1 MGLENFQK
9 SSNKKF
15 WKPKIRWLIR
25 KQKGRCNRN
34 RNVQPRTSL
43 RMKPLP
49 FLYDVEQL
57 RSHYSS
63 QDPCG
68 WGYGACLTAQLPPL
82 PNPASS
88 PPSYKCC
95 FPVNVLHPSSISGS
109 DSVEP
114 NFWCPKKYIEPGVQR
129 PPGCFL
135 SLISLSLCVFASISS
150 TVFTHRKGMI
160 VIVLFVF

>member
-82 PNPASS
+82 PNPAS
-88 PPSYKCC
+88 
-95 FPVNVLHPSSISGS
+95 FPFLPQMLIQSRIYIPKNPTCKRRGVKTGVSSVQLLSH
-109 DSVEP
+109 VRP
-114 NFWCPKKYIEPGVQR
+114 FATPWTAACPA
-129 PPGCFL
+129 
-135 SLISLSLCVFASISS
+135 SLSIANSWRLLKLTPI
-150 TVFTHRKGMI
+150 K
-160 VIVLFVF
+160 